1 MLRLLGSAGSG
12 GSRGA
17 GAAGQGGTAGG
28 KIVIRDVLKTLITKK
43 SDSYTKRDKI
53 QIIEASKHLKK
64 LKGVKNLSSCNFSV
78 NYESLNKDF
87 VQDMDLVGFM
97 GMISCTRFVGLKFKS
112 FFHPFSLHRAGVLM
126 PPPRGLPAPC
136 Q

>member
-1 MLRLLGSAGSG
+1 MLLGSAGTG

-17 GAAGQGGTAGG
+17 GAAGQGGGAAGG

-53 QIIEASKHLKK
+53 RIIEAAKHLKK

-78 NYESLNKDF
+78 NYESF
-87 VQDMDLVGFM
+87 EQGF
-97 GMISCTRFVGLKFKS
+97 CTRYGS
-112 FFHPFSLHRAGVLM
+112 CRFHGNDFMHQV
-126 PPPRGLPAPC
+126 C
-136 Q
+136 